1 MLDGIIKRI
10 NDLHCHDQVIIF
22 SIPISICSWLHV
34 NDRLGPLIAAQLDAM
49 SPQTLG
55 QDRQIGSGHVL
66 VNQQLFGRVADGWPL
81 HLGIDHD
88 CLRHFQLR
96 ILIDIDVA
104 VAGTGFDYRNRC
116 RLNYALNQ
124 ATAATRNQNV
134 QIIVKVHQVAGRFVT
149 GISYQ
154 LYAVFWQILV

>member
-1 MLDGIIKRI
+1 MVGTVGIDMLDGIIKRI

-104 VAGTGFDYRNRC
+104 VAAPVSITGTVAV
-116 RLNYALNQ
+116 L
-124 ATAATRNQNV
+124 TTR
-134 QIIVKVHQVAGRFVT
+134 
-149 GISYQ
+149 
-154 LYAVFWQILV
+154 